1 VNWGL
6 FLRALGLQALAVG
19 LLFAI
24 LLALPLDGDFFFRD
38 YGFLT
43 GPIAWALCSLLTATV
58 LSLPRGVALFAA
70 LAGGLAGLLLGLLA
84 SHTAGL
90 LVALLIFGVSA
101 GGYEA
106 QRDAARGS
114 RRERVG

>member
-1 VNWGL
+1 VNWRL
-6 FLRALGLQALAVG
+6 FLRALAVQTLAVG

-24 LLALPLDGDFFFRD
+24 LLALPLDGDFFRD

-58 LSLPRGVALFAA
+58 LSLPRGAALFAA
-70 LAGGLAGLLLGLLA
+70 LAGGLAGLLVGLLA

-90 LVALLIFGVSA
+90 LVALLIFGASA

-106 QRDAARGS
+106 QRDAATA
-114 RRERVG
+114 